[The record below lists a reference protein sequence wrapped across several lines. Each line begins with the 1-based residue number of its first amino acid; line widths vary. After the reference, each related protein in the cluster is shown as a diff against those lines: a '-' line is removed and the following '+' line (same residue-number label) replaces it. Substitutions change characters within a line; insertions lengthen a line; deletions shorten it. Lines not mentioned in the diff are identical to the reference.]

1 MLVETGA
8 MQEGT
13 ETEEDSQITSEQA
26 LRRRV
31 KRLEAEVQMLRRRQ
45 EMLEPQGLDAIGAL
59 NFLVGVEEGMA
70 VVDPDWRFGQCNRN
84 ADLLLRRA
92 AGSLKGKRLWDEFPE
107 LIGTATELALQ
118 RSMSDRV
125 VETTE
130 VYFEPLAGW
139 FQGRIYPIPS
149 GGILVF
155 LSNITEQKMAE
166 AALRLSE
173 ERWRTLADAI
183 PQFVWVAKSYGDV
196 QFINAH
202 WYEYTGIPQGR
213 LDQPGLLTAVH
224 PDDLGIITDMWR
236 DAIDQGCEKTFEYR
250 VRRAFD
256 GTYRWHR
263 GFHRPERN
271 REGDII
277 RWVGCGVEIHDLKLA
292 REELSML
299 AERQQLAIDAGG
311 VGLWDWEIESDRV
324 SWSERLYELHG
335 LTPGSF
341 IGTLSAF
348 TGLIHV
354 EEAERVR
361 AALQDAVS
369 IGQFEMTEFR
379 VVRPTNEIRW
389 ISMRARVIRD
399 ASGRAVRMLGASI
412 DITER
417 KSIEAKLAREVAQF
431 ETLFRELPV
440 GVGVA
445 YDRQCNEVR
454 INPAF
459 AAMLGISVHGNASKN
474 SPIGDELQFR
484 VMQGDKEVA
493 PEDLPMQVAARTG
506 REVRNFIYELVRA
519 DGSLVHEYGNAV
531 PLTDGYGRIIGS
543 VGVFIDIAQ
552 LQGLQK
558 ER

>member
-1 MLVETGA
+1 

-31 KRLEAEVQMLRRRQ
+31 KHLEAEVQMLRRRQ

-70 VVDPDWRFGQCNRN
+70 VVDPDWRFHQCNRN
-84 ADLLLRRA
+84 AELLLRRA
-92 AGSLKGKRLWDEFPE
+92 AGSLNGKRLWDEFPE

-139 FQGRIYPIPS
+139 FQGRIYPNPS
-149 GGILVF
+149 GGILIF
-155 LSNITEQKMAE
+155 FSNITEQKMAE
-166 AALRLSE
+166 SALRLSE

-202 WYEYTGIPQGR
+202 WYEYTGMPQGR
-213 LDQPGLLTAVH
+213 LDLPALLTAVH

-236 DAIDQGCEKTFEYR
+236 EAIAQGCEKTFEYR

-348 TGLIHV
+348 TELIHV

-361 AALQDAVS
+361 AAIQDAVS

-399 ASGRAVRMLGASI
+399 TSGRALRMLGASI

-440 GVGVA
+440 GIGVA

-459 AAMLGISVHGNASKN
+459 AAMLGISVHSNASKN
-474 SPIGDELQFR
+474 FPVGEELQFR

-519 DGSLVHEYGNAV
+519 DGSRVHEYGNAV

-543 VGVFIDIAQ
+543 IGVFIDIAQ

-558 ER
+558 EH